1 VMINSRLWRSRKVV
15 YLLMGVLS
23 GRFADERMLKVDA
36 NVR

>member
-1 VMINSRLWRSRKVV
+1 V

-23 GRFADERMLKVDA
+23 GRSADERMLKVDA

>member
-1 VMINSRLWRSRKVV
+1 VMINSRLWCSGKVA

-23 GRFADERMLKVDA
+23 GRFADGKMLEVDA